1 MRMVLIIAAL
11 FSITV
16 GACSK
21 SAFPLTVPVGEGAS
35 PASKT
40 KIGCIIRGEPTCK
53 VGESPKITVE
63 LTNQGSTAIYLVGSL
78 DASDSK
84 WRYPY
89 CYFDVIGPNGASAV
103 KGTMRCG
110 NMNTL
115 RAKDF
120 MKVPAGGTF
129 NPYQH
134 VDQSGFFSAHQLYP
148 ENFRQPGE
156 YRFRFVYSTANN
168 DIGAW
173 GGDGG
178 ASVAKDAEIMRM
190 FRLVPKVEVQSE
202 EFKLTV
208 VE

>member
-1 MRMVLIIAAL
+1 MRMVLIISVL

-21 SAFPLTVPVGEGAS
+21 STSPLTVAVNESSAT
-35 PASKT
+35 AAKT
-40 KIGCIIRGEPTCK
+40 GIGCIIRGKSTCK

-63 LTNQGSTAIYLVGSL
+63 LTNQGSAEIYLVGSL
-78 DASDSK
+78 DASDCK

-89 CYFDVIGPNGASAV
+89 CYFEVIGPNGASAV
-103 KGTMRCG
+103 NIFPRCG

-115 RAKDF
+115 RVEDF
-120 MKVPAGGTF
+120 VKIPAGGTF
-129 NPYQH
+129 DPYQKI
-134 VDQSGFFSAHQLYP
+134 DGYGFFSTPQLAS

-156 YRFRFVYSTANN
+156 YRVRFVYSTANN

-178 ASVAKDAEIMRM
+178 ATVAKDAEISRR
-190 FRLVPKVEVQSE
+190 FRLVPKVEVRSG

-208 VE
+208 IE